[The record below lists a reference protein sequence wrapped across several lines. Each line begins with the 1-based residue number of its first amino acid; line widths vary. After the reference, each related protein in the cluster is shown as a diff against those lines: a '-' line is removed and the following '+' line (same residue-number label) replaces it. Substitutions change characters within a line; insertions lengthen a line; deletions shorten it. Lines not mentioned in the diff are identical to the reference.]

1 MNPIRRIRRHDDMRK
16 RRSSADADAGSPP
29 TRRAALGRFGGA
41 AAAGVGAAAV
51 AGVLAPRQAQAST
64 GTMMYGADNT
74 AGADP
79 TTLHS
84 SAPNW
89 TFISYNT
96 ALSVTGEAH
105 ADGVIGVSAYGVGL
119 EGVSGSATAPD
130 TAQQPGVLGR
140 SADTPGV
147 FGLSTNSAGVAGQ
160 SLNGTAVQGLSS
172 FTAVYGVSVASSGG
186 GAYAGVVGDSDTN
199 AGVVGLSSATSSAA
213 GEFTHIGNGRGGL
226 FSGNQA
232 QIRLQPGT
240 RGSHPHTG
248 EAGDLY
254 VDSGHRLWF
263 CKGGTTWKQLA

>member
-1 MNPIRRIRRHDDMRK
+1 MNPIRRIRRHDDMRNH
-16 RRSSADADAGSPP
+16 RSSPDADADGPP
-29 TRRAALGRFGGA
+29 SRRAALGRFGGA
-41 AAAGVGAAAV
+41 AAAGLGAAA
-51 AGVLAPRQAQAST
+51 ATRVLAPQQAQAST
-64 GTMMYGADNT
+64 GTMMYGADNN
-74 AGADP
+74 AGGDP
-79 TTLHS
+79 TYLRS

-89 TFISYNT
+89 TFISYNV
-96 ALSVTGEAH
+96 ASSVTGVAH
-105 ADGVIGVSAYGVGL
+105 ADGVIGVSAFGVGL

-130 TAQQPGVLGR
+130 TTQQPGVLGR

-160 SLNGTAVQGLSS
+160 SINGTAVQGLSS
-172 FTAVYGVSVASSGG
+172 FTAMYGVSVAPSGG
-186 GAYAGVVGDSDTN
+186 SAHAGVVGDSDTN
-199 AGVVGLSSATSSAA
+199 AGVVGFSSAASRAA
-213 GEFTHIGNGRGGL
+213 GEFTHIANGRGGL

-240 RGSHPHTG
+240 RGSHPQTG